1 MLPQKPRPL
10 FIGQIAVQSGLPIK
24 TIRYY
29 DDLGLLKSL
38 GRTKGGFRQ
47 FSPEVFNRLAFIK
60 RAQNLGLC
68 LQEIGEFLQEYDKT
82 GFPCPEIKQKL
93 KEQIQAID
101 RQIEQLLSLKTDLA
115 NLLSGRNFFINNR
128 ADIWLR
134 NDC

>member
-1 MLPQKPRPL
+1 MLTQDRRL
-10 FIGQIAVQSGLPIK
+10 FFIGQVAVQSGLPIK

-29 DDLGLLKSL
+29 DELGLLKSS

-68 LQEIGEFLQEYDKT
+68 LQEIGEFLQEYDKP

-93 KEQIQAID
+93 KEQIMAID

-115 NLLSGRNFFINNR
+115 NLVSGRKIFLETRELAFR
-128 ADIWLR
+128 
-134 NDC
+134 